1 MYGNTRFRGA
11 SKAATPQFAS
21 AAARQG
27 QAENQAQMQENS
39 QLSNNL
45 MGAAQLYNDGM
56 GDKAPLYDMMEEAFG
71 GGGETVAALRSSPF
85 PMTDS
90 QIADQSQMIDFG
102 QGGQEIASQMAQE
115 QMQQKLQEELLAK
128 QAASLIGGG

>member
-1 MYGNTRFRGA
+1 MYGNNRFRAA
-11 SKAATPQFAS
+11 SKAETPQFAS

-56 GDKAPLYDMMEEAFG
+56 GDKAPLYDLMEEAFG
-71 GGGETVAALRSSPF
+71 GGETVEALRSGAGLTLPTEG
-85 PMTDS
+85 MDAALAENANL
-90 QIADQSQMIDFG
+90 QVLGG
-102 QGGQEIASQMAQE
+102 QGGQMAPLASDTVSGLTQAQIAALMGA
-115 QMQQKLQEELLAK
+115 
-128 QAASLIGGG
+128 

>member
-1 MYGNTRFRGA
+1 MYGNNRFRAA
-11 SKAATPQFAS
+11 SKAETPQFAS

-56 GDKAPLYDMMEEAFG
+56 GDKTPLYDMMEEAFG
-71 GGGETVAALRSSPF
+71 GGGETVEALRSGAGLALPTEG
-85 PMTDS
+85 MNAALAGNTNL
-90 QIADQSQMIDFG
+90 QVLGG
-102 QGGQEIASQMAQE
+102 QGGQIASDTVSGLTQAQI
-115 QMQQKLQEELLAK
+115 
-128 QAASLIGGG
+128 AALMGV